1 MVGEGSQ
8 RGLGL
13 PSLWLACELRAI
25 SVLIARFGV
34 TCPYNQL
41 GIARSISRKRK
52 LYAWNYLLPNCSLTL
67 ASLPS
72 GALKRHRDLD

>member
-34 TCPYNQL
+34 TCPYTKL
-41 GIARSISRKRK
+41 IFIHFSR
-52 LYAWNYLLPNCSLTL
+52 LII
-67 ASLPS
+67 
-72 GALKRHRDLD
+72 

>member
-1 MVGEGSQ
+1 MVGKGSQ

-34 TCPYNQL
+34 TCPYITSPPQRL
-41 GIARSISRKRK
+41 
-52 LYAWNYLLPNCSLTL
+52 WTP
-67 ASLPS
+67 
-72 GALKRHRDLD
+72 

>member
-34 TCPYNQL
+34 TCPYIILVNKAYL
-41 GIARSISRKRK
+41 RGLNTLISRGYRIYEVYSSSTIRSI
-52 LYAWNYLLPNCSLTL
+52 LLSI
-67 ASLPS
+67 
-72 GALKRHRDLD
+72 

>member
-1 MVGEGSQ
+1 MVGKGSQ

-34 TCPYNQL
+34 TCPYT
-41 GIARSISRKRK
+41 SI
-52 LYAWNYLLPNCSLTL
+52 
-67 ASLPS
+67 
-72 GALKRHRDLD
+72 LKY

>member
-1 MVGEGSQ
+1 MVSKGSQ

-34 TCPYNQL
+34 TCPYTQIKIKIRL
-41 GIARSISRKRK
+41 GINHIIKEEF
-52 LYAWNYLLPNCSLTL
+52 LPTFLI
-67 ASLPS
+67 AY
-72 GALKRHRDLD
+72 R

>member
-1 MVGEGSQ
+1 MVSKGSQ

-34 TCPYNQL
+34 TCPY
-41 GIARSISRKRK
+41 SILVRRKRGK
-52 LYAWNYLLPNCSLTL
+52 LPETIGSLLPYNQ
-67 ASLPS
+67 AIE
-72 GALKRHRDLD
+72 AR

>member
-13 PSLWLACELRAI
+13 PRLWLACELRAI

-34 TCPYNQL
+34 TCPYRFL
-41 GIARSISRKRK
+41 GIVKEYMSI
-52 LYAWNYLLPNCSLTL
+52 
-67 ASLPS
+67 
-72 GALKRHRDLD
+72 

>member
-1 MVGEGSQ
+1 MVGKGSQ

-34 TCPYNQL
+34 TCPYRYTRL
-41 GIARSISRKRK
+41 VSLALLVLVAYV
-52 LYAWNYLLPNCSLTL
+52 LYDPYI
-67 ASLPS
+67 
-72 GALKRHRDLD
+72 RDV

>member
-25 SVLIARFGV
+25 SVLIARFSV
-34 TCPYNQL
+34 TCPYSRL
-41 GIARSISRKRK
+41 MTLLSI
-52 LYAWNYLLPNCSLTL
+52 
-67 ASLPS
+67 
-72 GALKRHRDLD
+72 LKH

>member
-25 SVLIARFGV
+25 SVLIARFSV
-34 TCPYNQL
+34 TCPYR
-41 GIARSISRKRK
+41 GIT
-52 LYAWNYLLPNCSLTL
+52 LPE
-67 ASLPS
+67 A
-72 GALKRHRDLD
+72 

>member
-13 PSLWLACELRAI
+13 PSLWLACELHAI

-34 TCPYNQL
+34 TCPYRQVRVSSAINSP
-41 GIARSISRKRK
+41 G
-52 LYAWNYLLPNCSLTL
+52 Y
-67 ASLPS
+67 
-72 GALKRHRDLD
+72 